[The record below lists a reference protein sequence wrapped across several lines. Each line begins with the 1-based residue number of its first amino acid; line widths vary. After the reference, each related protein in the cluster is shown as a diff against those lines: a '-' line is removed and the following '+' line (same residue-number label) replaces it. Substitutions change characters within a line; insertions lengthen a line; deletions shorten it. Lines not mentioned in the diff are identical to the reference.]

1 MAQRVHAR
9 LTPREGRK
17 FAFTLGAAFLA
28 LALWRA
34 SAVLASLGILL
45 TLAGLTIPTRLAPV
59 QRFWM
64 AIAHAIS
71 KVTTPIVLAVIYFGV
86 IAPAGLVM
94 RLFGRKPLK
103 PRTDATTFWVTR
115 ERTRAPDQMQHQ
127 F

>member
-1 MAQRVHAR
+1 VAQRVHAR
-9 LTPREGRK
+9 LTAREGRK
-17 FAFTLGAAFLA
+17 FAFTLGAAFLG

-94 RLFGRKPLK
+94 RLFGRKALK
-103 PRTDATTFWVTR
+103 QRTDGTTFWVTR

>member
-9 LTPREGRK
+9 LTPHEGRK

-28 LALWRA
+28 LAVWRA
-34 SAVLASLGILL
+34 NAVLASLGILL

-64 AIAHAIS
+64 GIAHAIS
-71 KVTTPIVLAVIYFGV
+71 KVTTPIVLAVMYFGV

-94 RLFGRKPLK
+94 RLLGRKPLK
-103 PRTDATTFWVTR
+103 QRRDATTFWVTR